1 MKKIKPRL
9 HNSTWVL
16 STRDNGVRKYNN
28 VRYSLED
35 EVRNKI
41 RNVRDYWRIPYFVE
55 YIDEHQ
61 WELPESERKSERVYY
76 DEDDMLTI
84 REALAQDDAKYR
96 GTSYAKR
103 YQRIRVPSLKRSN
116 KEWENFYRTFPYIG
130 ALVAAGEER
139 FVDGAKLKYIPLFKK
154 ILDEEWPEGLK
165 MWTPEE
171 YDKLIA
177 EGKIKG

>member
-1 MKKIKPRL
+1 MANLNFFLYICNMKKIKPRL

-41 RNVRDYWRIPYFVE
+41 RNVRDYWRIPYSVE
-55 YIDEHQ
+55 YINEHQ
-61 WELPESERKSERVYY
+61 WELPESERKSECVYY
-76 DEDDMLTI
+76 NEADMMTI
-84 REALAQDDAKYR
+84 
-96 GTSYAKR
+96 
-103 YQRIRVPSLKRSN
+103 
-116 KEWENFYRTFPYIG
+116 
-130 ALVAAGEER
+130 
-139 FVDGAKLKYIPLFKK
+139 LKYIPLFKK

-171 YDKLIA
+171 YGKLIA